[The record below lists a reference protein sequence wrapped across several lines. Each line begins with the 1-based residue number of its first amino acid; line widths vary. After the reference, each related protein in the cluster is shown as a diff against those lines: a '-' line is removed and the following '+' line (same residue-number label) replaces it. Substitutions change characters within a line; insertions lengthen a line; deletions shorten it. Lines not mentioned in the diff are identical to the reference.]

1 MSPACGD
8 RASRLYPGAVPA
20 AVPLPRRSLSQALTD
35 HLREQLG
42 AWPPSRPLVLT
53 TSAAR
58 ERAGWDGVVRPFF
71 GVRSPEGTVLSLPPD
86 LLERARSLTE
96 GLGGLEEARYAL
108 ESLLGGRI
116 GEAVFRWSEAP
127 ADLPDLGEW
136 LPVEH
141 PALPEWLHP
150 FGGDALVVR
159 DEDGAYLAGV
169 GLKRHDA
176 HGWEI
181 AVGTDQRAQGRGL
194 ARRLV
199 VTAARHVIAQGRV
212 PLYFHA
218 LDNIASAR
226 VADAA
231 GFPDLGWR
239 LLFVLPRDSED

>member
-1 MSPACGD
+1 M
-8 RASRLYPGAVPA
+8 PA
-20 AVPLPRRSLSQALTD
+20 AVSARLTA
-35 HLREQLG
+35 HLAEQLG
-42 AWPPSRPLVLT
+42 AWPPERGLVIA

-58 ERAGWDGVVRPFF
+58 TQPGWDGVVRPFF
-71 GVRSPEGTVLSLPPD
+71 GVRTPEAAVLSLAPD
-86 LLERARSLTE
+86 MVEQARRVAGESAS
-96 GLGGLEEARYAL
+96 LEEARFAL
-108 ESLLGGRI
+108 ESLLGGRLD
-116 GEAVFRWSEAP
+116 EAAFRWSESP
-127 ADLPDLGEW
+127 ADLPPLGEW

-141 PALPEWLHP
+141 PALPDWLRP

-159 DEDGAYLAGV
+159 GEDGRYLAGV

-181 AVGTDQRAQGRGL
+181 AVGTEEEARGTGL

-199 VTAARHVIAQGRV
+199 VTAARHVIAQGKV

-218 LDNIASAR
+218 LDNTPSAR

-239 LLFVLPRDSED
+239 LVFVLPRSAEPAAGVTLGANPES